1 MKIGSRDMSSRP
13 TGPLAPRCRLCH
25 NQQMS
30 GSATFRAGTCLVPE
44 AISAVAGIQ
53 KRIQQ
58 GAVFVDLDD
67 TLLDYQRENR
77 RALHNLAQAIG
88 VPPGNLLDTY
98 VEAGQT
104 APGEKPRQPDRV
116 LHAMAACAPLLSAE
130 SRSAYRDFY
139 YRQRLAHVRP
149 LDGAHLLLRQ
159 LRQCSPRVVLATH
172 GLDIIQRQRLRRAG
186 LADYFDDIIVSESR
200 GVTKDDWSRFLPKS
214 YLPLAA
220 RSAVISDS
228 PYPDLDRARHLGMA
242 TVLVDTCGRLRA
254 GDRFDLVVTGPR
266 QLARLLAASGKDGG
280 GRRC

>member
-1 MKIGSRDMSSRP
+1 MSSP
-13 TGPLAPRCRLCH
+13 
-25 NQQMS
+25 
-30 GSATFRAGTCLVPE
+30 ATFRAGTSLVPE
-44 AISAVAGIQ
+44 AISAVAKIR

-58 GAVFVDLDD
+58 GAIFVDLDD

-77 RALHNLAQAIG
+77 RALHDLAKAIG
-88 VPPGNLLDTY
+88 VADGNLLDAY
-98 VEAGQT
+98 AQAGRT
-104 APGEKPRQPDRV
+104 APGERPRQPDRV
-116 LHAMAACAPLLSAE
+116 LDAMATCRPRLSAG

-149 LDGAHLLLRQ
+149 LDGAHLLLRE
-159 LRQCSPRVVLATH
+159 LRQCSPRVALATH
-172 GLDIIQRQRLRRAG
+172 GLDVIQRQRLRRAG

-200 GVTKDDWSRFLPKS
+200 GVTKDDWSRFLPKP
-214 YLPLAA
+214 YLPLAG

-266 QLARLLAASGKDGG
+266 QLALLLAAAGRGGG